1 MPTPRQA
8 AVLVAIAALAIAG
21 FRALE
26 PSGTARAASTTRSGV
41 PAFLRFTGTG
51 TVDVKPDQATIY
63 ISTSGTGMSL
73 GAATDQASAGMRKV
87 IAAMRKDGIRSS
99 DMQTTNAGGG
109 QQNQG
114 GDPWQAEQDMTV
126 TVRDASKT
134 GRLIRDAIAAGA
146 TATQGPNF
154 SVSSQ
159 QEGRA
164 EAIGRAVAD
173 ARSQAQA
180 AASAAGMQLGGVISI
195 ASADQTYPV
204 YADGAMSSAS
214 GAPVPIQ
221 RGTQQ
226 VTASLTVTFAVS

>member
-1 MPTPRQA
+1 MPTARQT

-21 FRALE
+21 VRALE
-26 PSGTARAASTTRSGV
+26 SSGTARAASTTRSGI

-51 TVDVKPDQATIY
+51 TVNVRPNQATIY
-63 ISTSGTGMSL
+63 VSTSGTGATL
-73 GAATDQASAGMRKV
+73 GAATDEAS
-87 IAAMRKDGIRSS
+87 AAMRRVIAEMKKDGVSSS

-109 QQNQG
+109 QQYQG
-114 GDPWQAEQDMTV
+114 GEPWQAEQDMTV
-126 TVRDASKT
+126 TVRDAKKA
-134 GRLIRDAIAAGA
+134 GQLIRDAIAAGA

-159 QEGRA
+159 QQGRT
-164 EAIGRAVAD
+164 EAIARAVAD

-180 AASAAGMQLGGVISI
+180 AASAAGLQLGGVISI
-195 ASADQTYPV
+195 ASADNSYPV
-204 YADGAMSSAS
+204 YAGGAMSTAS

-226 VTASLTVTFAVS
+226 VSASLSVTFAVS

>member
-1 MPTPRQA
+1 MPTSRQA
-8 AVLVAIAALAIAG
+8 AVLVAAVVLAIAG
-21 FRALE
+21 YRALE
-26 PSGTARAASTTRSGV
+26 PSGTARAASTTRPG
-41 PAFLRFTGTG
+41 AILRFTGTG
-51 TVDVKPDQATIY
+51 TVTVKPDQATIY
-63 ISTSGTGMSL
+63 ISTSGSGTSL
-73 GAATDQASAGMRKV
+73 GDATDQASAAMRKV
-87 IAAMRKDGIRSS
+87 IAAMRKDGIKSS

-109 QQNQG
+109 EQNMG

-126 TVRDASKT
+126 TVHDATKT

-146 TATQGPNF
+146 SATQGPQF

-159 QEGRA
+159 SEGRSA
-164 EAIGRAVAD
+164 AIARAIAD

-180 AASAAGMQLGGVISI
+180 AASAAGLQLGGVISI
-195 ASADQTYPV
+195 SSATSTYPV
-204 YADGAMSSAS
+204 YGMAASAGAN